1 MRNVGAL
8 NQQIALQES
17 VETNDGGQLTSEW
30 TDVETVWAEVIT
42 PHGTEA
48 LQSARENARE
58 SIRVRMHYRDDVTT
72 AWRFDWM
79 GQVYYVQHV
88 DRSERLNGELWLT
101 GQLVGAE

>member
-1 MRNVGAL
+1 MKNLGKL
-8 NQQIALQES
+8 NQQITLQEC

-30 TDVETVWAEVIT
+30 SDVDTVWAEVIT

-58 SIRVRMHYRDDVTT
+58 TIRLRMHYRDDVNT
-72 AWRFDWM
+72 AWRFTWM
-79 GQVYYVQHV
+79 GQTYYIQHA

-101 GQLVGAE
+101 AQLTGAE